1 MKEIQLW
8 KPVCFDKQTWGCADT
23 TALDRIAP
31 SWMEYRAKLNENEGD
46 YKKFIEK
53 LKYEHAIETGI
64 IERLYD
70 IGDEQIPGITM
81 TLLKD
86 GINSNF
92 LQHEGVE
99 NIDAAYAFIR
109 SQYEAMDGLF
119 KFIKDERPLSTSYI
133 KELHAVVTRSQDT
146 TEAITSTGKI
156 VHVPLLKGEYKKQD
170 NNPSRPGD
178 NIVFKYC
185 SPFEVGIEMENLLR
199 IYNGMIDNKVHPII
213 RAAFFHHAITIIH
226 PFQDGNG
233 RVTRLLT
240 SLILVRDNYF
250 PFSVKPKERIAYLD
264 ALAQA
269 DEGNIQPFVNII
281 STCQIRAI
289 ESALSLKRPSH
300 GTLDA
305 VVDALKDRLKEKEVA
320 KKEELNKR
328 RDDINS
334 ILAEHIKHMQS
345 ILRKKL
351 GCDIYYDEAASNENL
366 QQRMTYQM
374 VIYAKKFGYFMKKN
388 MPSHWFKLNFC
399 IGEQRFMI
407 ILFTHHFGQ
416 TDDAIVIGGVLETKV
431 KDGQLSK
438 HIRQA
443 WSGDVNII
451 PLELP
456 PLKLSLLADINEIT
470 KSDIQRHVEQ
480 LILVSMAGVISEI

>member
-1 MKEIQLW
+1 MEEIQLW
-8 KPVCFDKQTWGCADT
+8 KPICFDKQTWGGADT

-46 YKKFIEK
+46 YKRFIEK

-133 KELHAVVTRSQDT
+133 KELHAVITRSQDT
-146 TEAITSTGKI
+146 TEAITPTGEMI
-156 VHVPLLKGEYKKQD
+156 HVPLLKGEYKKQE

-178 NIVFKYC
+178 NVIFRYC
-185 SPFEVGIEMENLLR
+185 PPFEVSMEMENLLR
-199 IYNGMIDNKVHPII
+199 IYNDLLESKAHPII
-213 RAAFFHHAITIIH
+213 RAAFFHHAMTIIH

-250 PFSVKPKERIAYLD
+250 PFSVKPKERSRYLD
-264 ALAQA
+264 ALAKA
-269 DEGNIQPFVNII
+269 DENNIQIFVDFI
-281 STCQIRAI
+281 SANQIRAI
-289 ESALSLKRPSH
+289 ESALSLKRSTH
-300 GTLDA
+300 DSLDA
-305 VVDALKDRLKEKEVA
+305 VIDALKYRLKEKEAA
-320 KKEELNKR
+320 KQEELDKR
-328 RDDINS
+328 RDKINE
-334 ILAEHIKHMQS
+334 ILNEHTKHMRGV
-345 ILRKKL
+345 LREKL
-351 GCDIYYDEAASNENL
+351 GYDIDFHEAASSGNGH
-366 QQRMTYQM
+366 QRITYQM
-374 VIYAKKFGYFMKKN
+374 IIYAKEFDYFMKKN
-388 MPSHWFKLNFC
+388 MPWKWSALNFV
-399 IGEQRFMI
+399 IGEQRFRV

-431 KDGQLSK
+431 KDGQRGK
-438 HIRQA
+438 HVRQA
-443 WSGDVNII
+443 WSGDVNIV
-451 PLELP
+451 PLEVP

-470 KSDIQRHVEQ
+470 KADIQRHVEQ
-480 LILVSMAGVISEI
+480 LILVSIAGVISEI